1 MDPGNRPI
9 IAPITMTNLTIALPD
24 RAQAYITAQIA
35 SGRYSTAD
43 EVLNDLI
50 EQAQEQEDN
59 AAFDGPAHLQ
69 IQSRAHLDQLL
80 IEGHESGE
88 AVELTDELWEAKR
101 QRLLERIRH
110 RS

>member
-1 MDPGNRPI
+1 
-9 IAPITMTNLTIALPD
+9 MTNLTIALPD

-50 EQAQEQEDN
+50 EQAQAQEDN
-59 AAFDGPAHLQ
+59 AAFNGPEPLQ
-69 IQSRAHLDQLL
+69 IQSRSHQEQLL
-80 IEGHESGE
+80 TAGIESGE

-101 QRLLERIRH
+101 QRLLERTRH
-110 RS
+110 QSRPIALNPAILTKL

>member
-1 MDPGNRPI
+1 
-9 IAPITMTNLTIALPD
+9 MTNLTIALPD

-59 AAFDGPAHLQ
+59 AAFNGPEHLQ
-69 IQSRAHLDQLL
+69 IQSLSQLDQLL
-80 IEGHESGE
+80 TEGLESGD
-88 AVELTDELWEAKR
+88 AVELTDQLWEAKR
-101 QRLLERIRH
+101 QRLLERTRH